1 MKKLIFIMQ
10 LGLLW
15 SSCSNEEGVVPP
27 SFPEKAASEL
37 RTPEEAIAL
46 ADNLFASRTE
56 GTRATTHTVKAV
68 SIIGST
74 SGRSASDT
82 LIYAI
87 NYADNG
93 GFALVS
99 AVPQGIDIIGYAD
112 EGSFDAEKIE
122 PGSNV
127 EYFLD
132 AAKNYVSARGISIG
146 DGPIINPGNDPI
158 YKWDRIKPVLAV
170 EWGQNYPEGIYCPNK
185 IAGCVQTAMAQM
197 MSYLK
202 DTKSIALTY
211 EGHDIATQYLDW
223 DALTKH
229 IKSFDANKS
238 SINTHL
244 STCSAG
250 LETHKAIGR
259 LCRQLGE
266 LNHASYKDSSTSVDL
281 LEPCL
286 ANLKMLCPNKTISR
300 FKDFNSDFSNLFI
313 DLKAKAG
320 IAFVAGIDMYN
331 NHHVWV
337 CDGTEDMIKIT
348 QALRYDGIYET
359 ITEHNYSYHFNWGWN
374 GDFNGY
380 FAAGVF
386 DVTKGRSIY
395 DFSRDPFY
403 FVAYK

>member
-1 MKKLIFIMQ
+1 ML

-15 SSCSNEEGVVPP
+15 SSCNNEGGLVPP
-27 SFPEKAASEL
+27 SSPEKAASEL

-56 GTRATTHTVKAV
+56 GTRATPHTVKAV

-112 EGSFDAEKIE
+112 EGSFDSEKIE
-122 PGSNV
+122 PASNV

-197 MSYLK
+197 MSFLEYPNTIALAYDGHDVPIQYLNWNEIK
-202 DTKSIALTY
+202 KHTKSCGNV
-211 EGHDIATQYLDW
+211 E
-223 DALTKH
+223 
-229 IKSFDANKS
+229 
-238 SINTHL
+238 SIVNSHL
-244 STCSAG
+244 SSCPSKLDA
-250 LETHKAIGR
+250 HKALGC
-259 LCRQLGE
+259 LCRELGHR
-266 LNHASYKDSSTSVDL
+266 NHAIYHLNATSAYTSDAM
-281 LEPCL
+281 ETF
-286 ANLKMLCPNKTISR
+286 ATLCPSKT
-300 FKDFNSDFSNLFI
+300 FTAYKYFNSDFSNLY
-313 DLKAKAG
+313 DLLKAKSG
-320 IAFVAGIDMYN
+320 IAYVDGGDKGGAGA
-331 NHHVWV
+331 HAWV
-337 CDGTEDMIKIT
+337 CDGGEDMQKIT
-348 QALRYDGIYET
+348 RYLKYDGTYEDHV
-359 ITEHNYSYHFNWGWN
+359 EHNYCYHFNWGWN
-374 GDFNGY
+374 GLYNGY
-380 FAAGVF
+380 FNAGVF
-386 DVTKGRSIY
+386 DTSKGRSRY
-395 DFSRDPFY
+395 DFSISPGF
-403 FVAYK
+403 FVV